1 MQHYAAFHLGLHC
14 LQTYLFRG
22 FSNTTFFIK
31 QKYSSILYYQYDN
44 VAEYSWGE
52 KICLVMKRRAI
63 YLYFLFSKIGNLP
76 GEKKF
81 LLKYMMILNMF

>member
-44 VAEYSWGE
+44 VAEYSWG
-52 KICLVMKRRAI
+52 KN
-63 YLYFLFSKIGNLP
+63 LFSDE
-76 GEKKF
+76 EKGDLFVFPFFK
-81 LLKYMMILNMF
+81 N